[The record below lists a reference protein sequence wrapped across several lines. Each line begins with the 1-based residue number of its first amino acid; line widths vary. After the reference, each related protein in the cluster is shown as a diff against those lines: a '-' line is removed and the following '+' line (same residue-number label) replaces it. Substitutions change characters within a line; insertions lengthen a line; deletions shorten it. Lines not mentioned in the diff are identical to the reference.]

1 MQVLPLVTLKHIK
14 ACISGDSGACKR
26 SPCFLLQLET
36 TDVAMIDTVRPCVC
50 YIKMVNMDKQIKI
63 RAKRL
68 QLSTSKETV
77 LIYIFSKSHS
87 NIIAAEQKT
96 VAECIWNLIL
106 NDIRRSVQNR
116 SAHIFVKITC
126 VN

>member
-1 MQVLPLVTLKHIK
+1 
-14 ACISGDSGACKR
+14 
-26 SPCFLLQLET
+26 
-36 TDVAMIDTVRPCVC
+36 MIDTVRTCVWC
-50 YIKMVNMDKQIKI
+50 IKMLNIDKQIKI

-68 QLSTSKETV
+68 QWNSYKETAP
-77 LIYIFSKSHS
+77 IYTFSKSHS
-87 NIIAAEQKT
+87 SIIAAEQKT

-106 NDIRRSVQNR
+106 NDIERSVQNC